1 MSVAVLE
8 SKQTISGEN
17 KENEANTTSTSNT
30 SLPSSLNSVKQV
42 PWDPNV
48 RHPLRNTWTLW
59 YEYNLSN
66 GKRPTTEQWGSN
78 LKEIFAFSTVED
90 FWRLYNNVTPP
101 SQLPMGCSYN
111 LFKNGIEPKWEDAA
125 NAKGGKWTI
134 IIQKSRGQ
142 LDRMWLWLLLACI
155 GQVLEEE
162 DDDICGVVVNV
173 RKNQDKLCIW
183 TRDAENKD
191 GVVKIGQMLKKVLE
205 LPDVFPLGYQGHFKN
220 PRQNSYEV

>member
-8 SKQTISGEN
+8 SKQTLSGEN
-17 KENEANTTSTSNT
+17 KENEANATLAANN
-30 SLPSSLNSVKQV
+30 SLPASLSSVKQV
-42 PWDPNV
+42 PFDPNV
-48 RHPLRNTWTLW
+48 RHPLRHRWTLW
-59 YEYNLSN
+59 YEYNLSS

-78 LKEIFAFSTVED
+78 LKEIFSFTTVED

-101 SQLPMGCSYN
+101 SQLPLGCSYN
-111 LFKNGIEPKWEDAA
+111 LFKNTIEPKWEDTS

-155 GQVLEEE
+155 GQVLEE
-162 DDDICGVVVNV
+162 DDDEICGIVVNV

-183 TRDAENKD
+183 TKDADNKD
-191 GVVKIGQMLKKVLE
+191 AVVKIGQALKKSFGITRCVSFRISRT
-205 LPDVFPLGYQGHFKN
+205 FPEEPKTKYL
-220 PRQNSYEV
+220 